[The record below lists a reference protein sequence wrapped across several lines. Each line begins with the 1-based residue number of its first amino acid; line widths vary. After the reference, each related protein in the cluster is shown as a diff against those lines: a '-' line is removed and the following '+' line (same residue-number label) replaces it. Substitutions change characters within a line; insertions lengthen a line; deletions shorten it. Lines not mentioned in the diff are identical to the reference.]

1 MNNHNQIVRLIQ
13 SNKKEFRFFV
23 IFIVFF
29 ILFQT
34 VHFAVRP
41 HVAPFIVYKLTTA
54 VSSKVINIITPAE
67 KSFCE
72 REYVISGNFRLKI
85 DRGCEGVEG
94 IFILIAAILAYPAG
108 TGSKIKGLFG
118 GILIVYCF
126 NIARIV
132 GLYYILKYKP
142 DLFDMM
148 HMYVGQTIII
158 IIAVLYFIVWLNA
171 ITKFHG
177 KTS

>member
-1 MNNHNQIVRLIQ
+1 VNKRNQIIQLIQ
-13 SNKKEFRFFV
+13 ANKKEIRFFV
-23 IFIVFF
+23 IFIVLF
-29 ILFQT
+29 ILLQT
-34 VHFAVRP
+34 LHFAVRP
-41 HVAPFIVYKLTTA
+41 QVSPFLVHKLTTA
-54 VSSKVINIITPAE
+54 VSSKVINFITPGE
-67 KSFCE
+67 KTVCQ

-108 TGSKIKGLFG
+108 IGSRFKGLLG
-118 GILIVYCF
+118 GILIIYCF

-142 DLFDMM
+142 DLFDIM
-148 HMYVGQTIII
+148 HMYIGQTVII

-171 ITKFHG
+171 ITKIHE
-177 KTS
+177 KSS